1 MGVLSKIKEG
11 LYKTRQKLAKNL
23 SYIFTRNELDDDF
36 FNELEEVLIT
46 SDISV
51 DTVEYILSEMRLR
64 ARQQKIKLAKD
75 AKSILRTIIK
85 EILTF
90 EKHEWEFPL
99 VLTIV
104 GVNGVGKTTTIGK
117 LAKNFSSSK
126 KSVLLVAGDTFRAAA
141 SAQLEEWAK
150 RTGVRIVKQSEG
162 ADPSAVVFDA
172 IASAKAKNNDVVII
186 DTAGRLHNKV
196 NLMEELKKINKVSN
210 REWQD
215 ATHKNIL
222 VIDAT
227 TGQNAINQIK
237 AFNEVISIDG
247 IILTKLDGSAKGGII
262 LSIALD
268 MKLPII
274 MVGVGEGVD
283 DLVPFNADEF
293 VEAIFD

>member
-283 DLVPFNADEF
+283 DLVPFNANEF
-293 VEAIFD
+293 VDAIFD